1 MITGKRVNKILVCAL
16 LFLAMAMPAAAA
28 QVGKKYNF
36 NESSGLNAA
45 ANVAGFDVSA
55 EATPLESIIGT
66 VINLILSFVGVLLF
80 VLLIYGG
87 FTWMTAQGNQE
98 KVNKA
103 KKIVTNSIIGLV
115 ITLSAYV
122 ISYFIISNLR

>member
-1 MITGKRVNKILVCAL
+1 MTTGQRLNRIIICAL
-16 LFLAMAMPAAAA
+16 LSLVLAMPAAAA
-28 QVGKKYNF
+28 QVGKKYDF
-36 NESSGLNAA
+36 KESSGLNVA

-87 FTWMTAQGNQE
+87 FTWMTAQGNQD

-115 ITLSAYV
+115 ITLSAYA
-122 ISYFIISNLR
+122 ISYFVISRLI

>member
-1 MITGKRVNKILVCAL
+1 MTTGKKLTRILAFSLLAL
-16 LFLAMAMPAAAA
+16 ALAMPAAAA
-28 QVGKKYNF
+28 QVGKKYDF

-55 EATPLESIIGT
+55 EATPLESVIGT

-87 FTWMTAQGNQE
+87 FTWMTAQGNQD
-98 KVNKA
+98 KVSKA

-115 ITLSAYV
+115 ITLSAYA
-122 ISYFIISNLR
+122 ISYFIISKLL